1 MSGFVHLH
9 LHSEYSLLDAACRIS
24 DIPKFA
30 KKAGHDAVAITDH
43 GVMYG
48 AVAFYKACKN
58 EGVKPIIGC
67 EVYVAET
74 SRYVHNRDGGGYYH
88 LILLVKN
95 ETGYRNL
102 IYMVSKSFSDGFY
115 VKPRIDMELL
125 ETHSE
130 GLIALSACIA
140 GYVPQTILRGDF
152 DEAEK
157 MVLKMKRIFGE
168 ENYYLEIQDHGLSE
182 EKVVNKGLV
191 SLSEKTG
198 VGLAA
203 TNDVHY
209 LDRSHAVYQD
219 VLMCIQ
225 TNETV
230 DNDDRP
236 LRFATEEY
244 YYKSTAEMEA
254 LFSGFAG
261 AIENTEKIAS
271 MCSFDFDF
279 SKLYLPRYVCPVGIS
294 AGDYLRSLAEQG
306 FKDKVSS
313 GKIVFDE
320 KNTEKV
326 YLDRIGYELSV
337 IETMGYSEYFLIVY
351 DFVHFA
357 KSKRISVGPGRGSG
371 AASFIAYLI
380 GITDIDPV
388 RYELIFES
396 FLNVDRVSM
405 PDFDI
410 DFADKRREE
419 VIDYVKAKY
428 GEDHVSQIITFGT
441 LSARAVVRDVG
452 RALGMPYSTVD
463 RIAKLIPRELNVK
476 LSDCLRKGE
485 LSERYTSDSEIK
497 KLIDTSLAL
506 EGMPRHASTHAAGV
520 VITDRPVYEYV
531 PLASNS
537 GNMLTQF
544 DMDTVAELGLL
555 KFDFLGIR
563 YLTVIEEAVRQIKL
577 TEPSFDIENIPYDD
591 PKTYSLICKG
601 NTEGVFQLNSS
612 GMRAKL
618 IQIKPE
624 SFDDIIA
631 AIALYRPGPLKAGA
645 IDAYA
650 VNKHDR
656 SKITYSTGKLAP
668 ILDSTF
674 GCLIYTEQ
682 ITQIFRDL
690 AGYSFSEADNV
701 RRAIKKKKGD
711 VIENERGRFI
721 KGAVEQGVPQKVA
734 EKIFADI
741 EGFSEYAFNK
751 SHATAYAVTAY
762 RTAYLKA
769 HYLKEYYSALISSE
783 MSYQDK
789 VNDYISELKKSG
801 ISVLPPDVNYSNI
814 SFSVDGDSIRFGL
827 LAILNVGRPLVSF
840 IINERLSNGRYRSLD
855 DFIVRCASSDLN
867 RRQYEM
873 LVKSGALDSLGVNRN
888 ALLALTD
895 KVADF
900 RSSLS
905 NSDSSQMDL
914 FSMLDGD
921 EDAAVHERF
930 KIPDIPEM
938 PEEQK
943 LRFEKE
949 SLGLYISG
957 NLINRYS
964 EHISKLGAVNI
975 KDLVSAFSN
984 EDTDHLA
991 IHDGSNIVV
1000 CGLVNRIT
1008 NKKTKNGDPMSFVTV
1023 EDSSGETECICFA
1036 SVLAKYGYLLTQGN
1050 AIAVSG
1056 RVSVKD
1062 DDVSVIAVSVTRLEE
1077 NGETDKTTAG
1087 KTLYIKI
1094 DYIGSELYDKIHDVI
1109 VKTGGDTP
1117 VVFYSSEKKKYFRE
1131 VGIAADVSERS
1142 LSALIGIAGEDSV
1155 VLK

>member
-9 LHSEYSLLDAACRIS
+9 LHSEYSLLDGACRIS
-24 DIPKFA
+24 DIPKYA
-30 KKAGHDAVAITDH
+30 KAAGHDAVAVTDH

-48 AVAFYKACKN
+48 VVGFYNACVE

-67 EVYVAET
+67 EVYVAEK
-74 SRYVHNRDGGGYYH
+74 SRFIHNRDGGGYYH

-95 ETGYRNL
+95 DAGYRNL
-102 IYMVSKSFSDGFY
+102 IYMVSKSFSEGFY

-125 ETHSE
+125 EQHSE

-140 GYVPQTILRGDF
+140 GYVPQMILRGDI

-157 MVLKMKRIFGE
+157 MAIRMKDVFGA
-168 ENYYLEIQDHGLSE
+168 ENYYLEIQNHGLPE
-182 EKVVNKGLV
+182 EAVVNRELAALSERTGIGLV
-191 SLSEKTG
+191 
-198 VGLAA
+198 A

-209 LDRSHAVYQD
+209 LDKSHAEYQD

-225 TNETV
+225 TNESV
-230 DNDDRP
+230 DNEDRP
-236 LRFATEEY
+236 LRFSTEEY
-244 YYKSTAEMEA
+244 YYKSTEEMYD
-254 LFSGFAG
+254 LFSSYRG

-271 MCSFDFDF
+271 ACSFDFDF
-279 SKLYLPRYVCPVGIS
+279 SKLYLPRYVCPDGVG
-294 AGDYLRSLAEQG
+294 AGEYLRALSEKG
-306 FKDKVSS
+306 FDGKVSS
-313 GKIVFDE
+313 GRITFDE
-320 KNTEKV
+320 KYTEKV
-326 YLDRIGYELSV
+326 YRDRIDHELSV
-337 IETMGYSEYFLIVY
+337 IEKMGYSEYFLIVC
-351 DFVHFA
+351 DFVNYA
-357 KSKRISVGPGRGSG
+357 KSQSISVGPGRGSG

-419 VIDYVKAKY
+419 VIDYVKEKY
-428 GEDHVSQIITFGT
+428 GDDHVSQIITFGT

-452 RALGMPYSTVD
+452 RALGMQYAVVD
-463 RIAKLIPRELNVK
+463 RIAKLIPHEMNVK
-476 LSDCLRKGE
+476 LSDCVRKGE
-485 LSERYTSDSEIK
+485 LSERYSSEPEIR
-497 KLIDTSLAL
+497 KLIDVSLAL

-531 PLASNS
+531 PLASNG

-544 DMDTVAELGLL
+544 DMDTVAKLGLL

-563 YLTVIEEAVRQIKL
+563 YLTVIEDAVKQIRRSD
-577 TEPSFDIENIPYDD
+577 PGFDIESIPYDD
-591 PKTYSLICKG
+591 AKTFNLICKG

-618 IQIKPE
+618 VQMKPE
-624 SFDDIIA
+624 SFDDVIA
-631 AIALYRPGPLKAGA
+631 AIAMYRPGPLKAGA
-645 IDAYA
+645 IDSYA

-656 SKITYSTGKLAP
+656 TKISYSTDKLAP
-668 ILDSTF
+668 VLDSTY

-701 RRAIKKKKGD
+701 RRAIKKKKRD

-721 KGAVEQGVPQKVA
+721 KGAVERGVSEEAAV
-734 EKIFADI
+734 KIFSDI

-801 ISVLPPDVNYSNI
+801 ISVLPPDVNYSES
-814 SFSVDGDSIRFGL
+814 SFSIDGDSIRFGL
-827 LAILNVGRPLVSF
+827 LAVLNVGRPLVSF
-840 IINERLSNGRYRSLD
+840 IINERKANGRYESFD
-855 DFIVRCASSDLN
+855 DFVTRCASADLN

-873 LVKSGALDSLGVNRN
+873 LVKAGALDSLGLNRN
-888 ALLALTD
+888 TLLALSER
-895 KVADF
+895 VADY

-905 NSDSSQMDL
+905 GADSAQMDL
-914 FSMLDGD
+914 FSMFDPSD
-921 EDAAVHERF
+921 EILKPAKFNVPAL
-930 KIPDIPEM
+930 PEM
-938 PEEQK
+938 PEEQMLK
-943 LRFEKE
+943 FEKE
-949 SLGLYISG
+949 SLGIYISG
-957 NLINRYS
+957 NLRNKYS
-964 EHISKLGAVNI
+964 SHASRLGAVRTRELAAVLS
-975 KDLVSAFSN
+975 DEGA
-984 EDTDHLA
+984 DTE
-991 IHDGSNIVV
+991 IRDGSRITL
-1000 CGLVNRIT
+1000 CGIINKIT
-1008 NKKTKNGDPMSFVTV
+1008 NKKTKKGDPMSFVTI
-1023 EDSSGETECICFA
+1023 EDDSGEAECICFS
-1036 SVLAKYGYLLTQGN
+1036 SVLSKYGHLLVNGN
-1050 AIAVSG
+1050 AVAVKG
-1056 RVSVKD
+1056 TVSVKD
-1062 DDVSVIAVSVTRLEE
+1062 DDVSVIASSVLQLEE
-1077 NGETDKTTAG
+1077 NGDESVRDGGKLYVKVDDAG
-1087 KTLYIKI
+1087 SAVYNSVREVLLKSK
-1094 DYIGSELYDKIHDVI
+1094 GN
-1109 VKTGGDTP
+1109 TP
-1117 VVFYSSEKKKYFRE
+1117 VVFYSTERKKYFRE
-1131 VGIAADVSERS
+1131 TGLAVTPTDK
-1142 LSALIGIAGEDSV
+1142 LIKELTSVAGDGAV